1 MNSKDLKLLKSKLDI
16 KSLIKKIDAEVKNI
30 NTRSD
35 LGERTLSYLV
45 QDCLNADEE
54 EFQDYEKLLEE
65 TRELEDEGTLLSKI
79 SDNFKIVHTFS
90 ESILPTV
97 FTFTVIESKINNRLY
112 LIVNDNDGVNPK
124 VGIGL
129 SSDSSS
135 EILDELNKTVTKL
148 IPDRSSSGRH

>member
-35 LGERTLSYLV
+35 LGERTLSWLV
-45 QDCLNADEE
+45 YDNVNAVEG

-65 TRELEDEGTLLSKI
+65 MWEWEDKGTLLSKI
-79 SDNFKIVHTFS
+79 SDNFKIVNNFS
-90 ESILPTV
+90 ESTLPTV
-97 FTFTVIESKINNRLY
+97 FTFTVIESKINNRWY

-124 VGIGL
+124 VGVGL

>member
-45 QDCLNADEE
+45 QDCVNADEE

-65 TRELEDEGTLLSKI
+65 MWGWEDEGTLLSKI
-79 SDNFKIVHTFS
+79 SDNFKIVNNFS
-90 ESILPTV
+90 ESTLPTV
-97 FTFTVIESKINNRLY
+97 FTFTVIESKINNRWY
-112 LIVNDNDGVNPK
+112 LIVNDNDGVNPT

-129 SSDSSS
+129 SSDRHL
-135 EILDELNKTVTKL
+135 EILNERNKIVAKL
-148 IPDRSSSGRH
+148 IPNRSSSGRH

>member
-35 LGERTLSYLV
+35 LGERTLSWLV
-45 QDCLNADEE
+45 YDNVNAVEG

-65 TRELEDEGTLLSKI
+65 MWEWEDKGTLLSKI
-79 SDNFKIVHTFS
+79 SDNFKIVNNFS
-90 ESILPTV
+90 ESTLPTV
-97 FTFTVIESKINNRLY
+97 FTFTVIESKINNRWY